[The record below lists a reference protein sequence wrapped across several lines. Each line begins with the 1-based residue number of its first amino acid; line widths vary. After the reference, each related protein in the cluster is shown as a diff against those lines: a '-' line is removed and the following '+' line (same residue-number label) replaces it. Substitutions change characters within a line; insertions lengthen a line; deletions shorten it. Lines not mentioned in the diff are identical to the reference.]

1 MPEPSPLSPPSR
13 LHLGELTGELG
24 VFQHAVGSR
33 PDPGHGYCTD
43 DVARALQVDLLHAR
57 VLGWP
62 AVEESAWRN
71 LDFLATAFDE
81 ETGRFRNFRAVDG
94 TWAAGPGSEDS
105 QGRALHALG
114 DVVATGADGP
124 LAAAATALFDRALPA
139 ARDLTALR
147 ATSSVVLGC
156 AARTSTAENRPTA
169 LELERLAARLHA
181 RFDPVLADPWPWPEA
196 VLTYETALPPRALI
210 IAGHATGS
218 EELTEAGLRVLD
230 FLVEGQTAIDG
241 RYSPIGN
248 GWWARG
254 GVKSAFDQ
262 QPIEA
267 AAMILAAESAY
278 AATGDDRYRGAM
290 ERAYAWFLGG
300 NVLGRVVADPVRGAC
315 GDGLTP
321 DGVNTNEG
329 AESTL
334 MWLIAA
340 ERIRVLRG
348 GVSEAPRQV
357 LAAGTAAR

>member
-1 MPEPSPLSPPSR
+1 VPEPSPLSPPSR
-13 LHLGELTGELG
+13 LHLDELAGELG

-62 AVEESAWRN
+62 AVEESAQRN
-71 LDFLATAFDE
+71 LDFLAAAFDE

-94 TWAAGPGSEDS
+94 AWTAGPGSEDS
-105 QGRALHALG
+105 QGRAMHALG
-114 DVVATGADGP
+114 DVVATGSDGT
-124 LAAAATALFDRALPA
+124 LVEAAAALFDRALPA
-139 ARDLTALR
+139 ARGLTALR

-156 AARTSTAENRPTA
+156 AARTSTAEDRPTA
-169 LELERLAARLHA
+169 FELEGLAARLRA
-181 RFDPVLADPWPWPEA
+181 RFDSVLADSWPWPEA

-210 IAGHATGS
+210 IAGLATGS
-218 EELTEAGLRVLD
+218 EELTAAGLRVLD
-230 FLVEGQTAIDG
+230 FLIEGQTAIDG
-241 RYSPIGN
+241 RYSAIGN

-267 AAMILAAESAY
+267 TAMILAAESAY

-290 ERAYAWFLGG
+290 ERAYAWFLGE
-300 NVLGRVVADPVRGAC
+300 NDLRRVVADPVRGAC
-315 GDGLTP
+315 GDGLTA

-340 ERIRVLRG
+340 ERIRALRG
-348 GVSEAPRQV
+348 GISEAPGQV
-357 LAAGTAAR
+357 LAAGKAAR